1 MKEIK
6 KEIDIF
12 NNDIKEKINKL
23 NRIKENIEEY
33 YKIIDKNTINNK
45 KMNYQLL
52 MTINNIINNNNMIN
66 NIKRINENNNKY
78 EDIID
83 IYNKIYNSKNNDN
96 INIKYNN
103 DNIKKINENIDIKNN
118 NDNIIINKNNENID
132 ITSYNNI

>member
-33 YKIIDKNTINNK
+33 YKIIDNIIKNTIINK

-52 MTINNIINNNNMIN
+52 ITINNIINNNNMIY
-66 NIKRINENNNKY
+66 NIKRINEYNNKY

-96 INIKYNN
+96 INIKYNI
-103 DNIKKINENIDIKNN
+103 DNIKKINENIDIK
-118 NDNIIINKNNENID
+118 K
-132 ITSYNNI
+132 